1 MKLKG
6 DDGPGGIR
14 AREENLGWHRAEPMD
29 CMEWHMG
36 RFMGRGREGPGREK
50 HRKAGRR
57 ERKCS
62 GGVWA
67 VGAMLASLSSM
78 FQHCRLSSTLIK
90 SSFFCASS
98 FPVQSCLCESG
109 EHSGG
114 SQEEKDK
121 DEESL
126 YPLYFSEKGVR
137 HLVILQLIIFWW
149 WP

>member
-1 MKLKG
+1 MALVVSEQG
-6 DDGPGGIR
+6 RRIWDGTEQNPWIVWNGIWDVSW
-14 AREENLGWHRAEPMD
+14 EGE
-29 CMEWHMG
+29 
-36 RFMGRGREGPGREK
+36 REGPGEEK

-114 SQEEKDK
+114 SKEEKDK
-121 DEESL
+121 ESL
-126 YPLYFSEKGVR
+126 YPLHFSEKGVR